1 MPVSRLTA
9 VVFYVSQVAR
19 SAAFY
24 RDSLGAAPLLDY
36 GDADVFLALR
46 LGDVEI
52 HLHAAQAADD
62 HLASTWPA
70 GAASGVGVALHIH
83 ASNLAR
89 RSQLIQRAGGR
100 VLQEASPVSYTHLRA
115 HETVLDLVCRL
126 LLEKKKK
133 TQHDYLFQ

>member
-24 RDSLGAAPLLDY
+24 RDSLGAAPLFDY

-100 VLQEASPVSYTHLRA
+100 VLQEASLQPWGTIEMVAADPDGY
-115 HETVLDLVCRL
+115 RL
-126 LLEKKKK
+126 LLWEGQKALDIQ
-133 TQHDYLFQ
+133 TW